1 MAAGY
6 ASGKFAIALCDQ
18 CGQRYKLLQLIK
30 DWKGFKVCPECY
42 EPKHPQLEP
51 KRTINEPQALY
62 QPRPEARMPVTVY
75 VGFTVDT
82 SFASIGM
89 MPMPPAK
96 PLVAGTSLGTVT
108 TRIT

>member
-1 MAAGY
+1 MGAGY

-18 CGQRYKLLQLIK
+18 CGQRYKLQRLIK

-51 KRTINEPQALY
+51 KRNITEPQALY
-62 QPRPEARMPVTVY
+62 QPRPEARMAVTVF
-75 VGFTVDT
+75 VGETSDT

-89 MPMPPAK
+89 MPMPPSKQLTA
-96 PLVAGTSLGTVT
+96 AGLLAQVT
-108 TRIT
+108 TLIT